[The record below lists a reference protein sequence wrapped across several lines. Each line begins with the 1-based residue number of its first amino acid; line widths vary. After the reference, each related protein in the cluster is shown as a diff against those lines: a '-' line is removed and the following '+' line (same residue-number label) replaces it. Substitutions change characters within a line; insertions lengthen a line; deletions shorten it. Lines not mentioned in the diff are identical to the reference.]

1 MEKFIMTIPQ
11 IVYPPENKLYTC
23 ELENCVH
30 CGEMLEVRRFLQSRK
45 TVQTLSGIMYISH
58 QTKQCQN
65 PICKGMG
72 IVVRSSRW
80 EQTAPRHISYG
91 YDVIAQIGW
100 WRQQEKQQFMQMHDR
115 LSSHVQISES
125 SIRQLYYK
133 NYLPL
138 LACHERTAYP
148 ELEAVARHTGLILQ
162 TDGLAPEGGEAQL
175 WFVRELQTGLSLRSG
190 WLGKQDEEAFINF
203 LQPIADLGLPV
214 AAILSDKQRGL
225 LPAIERVFPE
235 ANHAYCQAHYLKG
248 LAEPIAD
255 KDSGMKVELRK
266 MVRKEIGEIVR
277 EEEVEA
283 PGVLTVTGLVASSIN
298 DKCAQPVDMN
308 ADPVVAKTDNANT
321 DIVSKTKA
329 AAEENLA
336 NPIMAKDNSTPDM
349 ADAKEKAEEIEKER
363 QTIVQDIRRRVRFL
377 LTLKGRPP
385 FRLAGL
391 EMYRGLQEVVVILG
405 EMLAHRPDNTLMI
418 IHQALTHALA
428 HFSADFQLI
437 CQAEEWLR
445 QIDSILDPD
454 LNPPRDGDAVEQ
466 ELTQFLENISIEQE
480 GWLDKVK
487 EHLSKKTE
495 SYAPGLFHTYDNPNL
510 PRTNNEIE
518 SDFRDVQRRLLSTT
532 GQKGLTKRL
541 LHRYGAWELLPCPD
555 TLPKLVQALSDTS
568 HEEWK
573 EERQRFEQHQ
583 QRFQMHTRS
592 PKRAKK
598 QLDKLL
604 ERWCSIE

>member
-1 MEKFIMTIPQ
+1 MTIPQ
-11 IVYPPENKLYTC
+11 VVYLPEYKLHTC
-23 ELENCVH
+23 ELENCLH
-30 CGEMLEVRRFLQSRK
+30 CGKVLEIRGFLQSSK
-45 TVQTLSGIMYISH
+45 IVQTLSETLYISH
-58 QTKQCQN
+58 QIKQCKN
-65 PICKGMG
+65 PMCKGAG
-72 IVVRSSRW
+72 VVLRSSRW
-80 EQTAPRHISYG
+80 EQIAPRHISYG

-100 WRQQEKQQFMQMHDR
+100 WRQQEKQQFMQIHGR
-115 LSSHVQISES
+115 LASDVQISES
-125 SIRQLYYK
+125 NIRQLYYK

-138 LACHERTAYP
+138 LACYERTAYP
-148 ELEAVARHTGLILQ
+148 ELEAVARSTGLILQ

-175 WFVRELQTGLSLRSG
+175 WFVRELQTGLTLRSG
-190 WLGKQDEEAFINF
+190 WMSKQDEAAFFNF
-203 LQPIADLGLPV
+203 LEPIAKLGLPI
-214 AAILSDKQRGL
+214 AAVLSDKQRGL
-225 LPAIERVFPE
+225 LPAVERAFPD

-255 KDSGMKVELRK
+255 KDSEMKVKLRK
-266 MVRKEIGEIVR
+266 MVRQEIGEVAR

-283 PGVLTVTGLVASSIN
+283 PGVLTVTGLVASPIK
-298 DKCAQPVDMN
+298 DECTQPIDTN
-308 ADPVVAKTDNANT
+308 ADTAVVEIDNAVETEVREKEYLVNQT
-321 DIVSKTKA
+321 
-329 AAEENLA
+329 
-336 NPIMAKDNSTPDM
+336 MAKDNSTPDR
-349 ADAKEKAEEIEKER
+349 ADARNKAEETEKER
-363 QTIVQDIRRRVRFL
+363 QKIVQDIRRRVRFL

-405 EMLAHRPDNTLMI
+405 KMLAHHPDNTLMTI
-418 IHQALTHALA
+418 NQALSRALVC
-428 HFSADFQLI
+428 FSTDFQLI
-437 CQAEEWLR
+437 YQAEQWLH

-454 LNPPRDGDAVEQ
+454 LNPPRNGDTVKQ
-466 ELTQFLENISIEQE
+466 ELTQFLDNISIGQE
-480 GWLDKVK
+480 SWLDRVK
-487 EHLSKKTE
+487 EHLTKKTKN
-495 SYAPGLFHTYDNPNL
+495 YASGLFHTYDNSNL

-518 SDFRDVQRRLLSTT
+518 SAFRDVQRRLLSTT

-568 HEEWK
+568 HKEWK

-604 ERWCSIE
+604 EQWCSVE